1 MASSGTTLAREA
13 TGLRE
18 LLFQS
23 VTPMSSARLPEMEIR
38 RIFAADQVTP

>member
-23 VTPMSSARLPEMEIR
+23 VTPMSSARLADIR
-38 RIFAADQVTP
+38 RVFAADQVTP